1 MNTQGKPMST
11 SLFLL
16 NPFNDITFK
25 TIKCYPP
32 SHENGHLH
40 LGTLSIQNYLSQS
53 KSIWEKSL
61 YFSPSNQKKKRN
73 QGTIRFPV
81 LLF

>member
-1 MNTQGKPMST
+1 MST
-11 SLFLL
+11 SLFLH

-61 YFSPSNQKKKRN
+61 YFSHSNQKKKE
-73 QGTIRFPV
+73 TKE
-81 LLF
+81 L